1 MCVVNTSQRCA
12 CWQLEV
18 LGHPQALRRL
28 DRTHM
33 SGLTRNHDDV
43 IKWKLFP
50 RYWPF
55 VRGIHRST
63 VNSLTKASDA
73 ELWYFLWSR
82 INGWVNNRE
91 AVDLRRHHAHY
102 DVTVM
107 LRCNFVDS
115 MISKYL
121 YGQTQTLQIVIN
133 IGVRKRISVSTV
145 SKILAEA
152 EM

>member
-1 MCVVNTSQRCA
+1 METFSALLVICA
-12 CWQLEV
+12 GNSPVTGEF
-18 LGHPQALRRL
+18 PQ
-28 DRTHM
+28 
-33 SGLTRNHDDV
+33 
-43 IKWKLFP
+43 
-50 RYWPF
+50 
-55 VRGIHRST
+55 
-63 VNSLTKASDA
+63 KASDA

-102 DVTVM
+102 DVIVM

-115 MISKYL
+115 MIFKCL

-133 IGVRKRISVSTV
+133 IGVRKRIFVSTL